1 MPIISESFFQDF
13 ELLKSK
19 EVVLD
24 LSTIGRSNECEF
36 KLPVFGY
43 LSDTSDLYRN
53 DFTAPLLM
61 LSNRYSSPALYLEQ
75 MQGDCS
81 WLELAQLNDNTYG
94 TYYPIASKPY
104 WIGYKLQW
112 HEVLNLHGAGCYRIR
127 TEYTDTITAV
137 INIEYSYKFDLK
149 AYSEGFADKTIKLT
163 YQINGGIIG
172 NPNDDQNPIDYEGI
186 TWIREVR
193 LPNSYAG
200 FETSEYT
207 REYVKYK
214 NGGQVWTKDDQVE
227 NIVCQIGKIP
237 YSLHR
242 ALKVTA
248 LQSDALWVSDYN
260 RGNQVNYDHK
270 RVIANSGYEP
280 KWAKYATYAPVE
292 IQLQP
297 YFQNLERKRC

>member
-1 MPIISESFFQDF
+1 MPIISESFFEDF

-24 LSTIGRSNECEF
+24 LSMIGRSNECEF
-36 KLPVFGY
+36 KLPVFAY
-43 LSDTSDLYRN
+43 TTDTSDTYRN

-61 LSNRYSSPALYLEQ
+61 LSNRYSSPELYLEEL
-75 MQGDCS
+75 QGDCT

-104 WIGYKLQW
+104 WIGYKLEW
-112 HEVLNLHGAGCYRIR
+112 HEVFTLHGAGCYRIR
-127 TEYTDTITAV
+127 AEYTDTINAT
-137 INIEYSYKFDLK
+137 INVEYSYQYDLK
-149 AYSEGFADKTIKLT
+149 EFTEGFADKTIKFT

-172 NPNDDQNPIDYEGI
+172 NPNDDSSVIDYETVI
-186 TWIREVR
+186 WEREVR
-193 LPNSYAG
+193 LPYSFTG

-214 NGGQVWTKDDQVE
+214 TGAQVWTKDDQVE
-227 NIVCQIGKIP
+227 SIVCQIGKIP

-242 ALKVTA
+242 ELKITA
-248 LQSDALWVSDYN
+248 LQSDALFVSDYN

-270 RVIANSGYEP
+270 RVIPASGYEP

-292 IQLQP
+292 LVLQP
-297 YFQNLERKRC
+297 FFQNLERKRC